1 MSKRKDI
8 AILIQEGQK
17 IVTKDSRADIKVS
30 DLVKI
35 DKLAGSSRTNLA
47 LMAYHAG
54 IAAGYKIRK
63 REEAAKRKQAAK
75 RSAKRSAQKRR
86 ELLLEMAHELNF
98 TPYEERLALELA
110 QLEKPFLLKA
120 EVKNRGM
127 ESDEGRISEQDGK
140 ESAV

>member
-8 AILIQEGQK
+8 EILIQEGNA
-17 IVTKDSRADIKVS
+17 IADGNQA
-30 DLVKI
+30 DLKANEVVKI
-35 DKLAGSSRTNLA
+35 RDLAGMSLTDSV

-75 RSAKRSAQKRR
+75 RSAKKDAQERR

-98 TPYEERLALELA
+98 TPYEEKLALELA

-120 EVKNRGM
+120 EVRSRGM
-127 ESDEGRISEQDGK
+127 ESDEDRISEQDGK
-140 ESAV
+140 GL